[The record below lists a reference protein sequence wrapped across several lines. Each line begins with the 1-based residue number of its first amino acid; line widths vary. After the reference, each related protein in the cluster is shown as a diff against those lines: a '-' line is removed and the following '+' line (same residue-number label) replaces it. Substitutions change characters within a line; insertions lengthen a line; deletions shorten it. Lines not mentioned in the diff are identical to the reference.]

1 MALAGKREDL
11 PAFDQ
16 FTFAGH
22 TLSGE
27 AMRAHVEAILGHK
40 LKRAG
45 VPWLVLRAGGLFV
58 PMWREVHE
66 MSYLW
71 FTPHRLDD
79 AKFQVAAGP
88 FAYTP
93 ERDAIRTALAELNL
107 LGAGKAA
114 A

>member
-1 MALAGKREDL
+1 MIGVDSSPEMLAR
-11 PAFDQ
+11 AA
-16 FTFAGH
+16 T
-22 TLSGE
+22 E
-27 AMRAHVEAILGHK
+27 APGIAWQQADVATWA
-40 LKRAG
+40 RAG
-45 VPWLVLRAGGLFV
+45 VPWIVLRAGGLFV